1 VVELGGLKLCDKDA
15 IVSNESPINYK
26 FHQVVS
32 GAAPGIPA
40 PDDAVV
46 GDEVSVSPPGRHF
59 GAGTCRELGVG
70 RGRDCR
76 QNQHA
81 FVGQSRQKHNDLIE
95 LKSIPLFANILVL
108 LNPRTPLGSASNIN
122 DLR

>member
-1 VVELGGLKLCDKDA
+1 MVELGGLKLCDKDA
-15 IVSNESPINYK
+15 IVSNESPI
-26 FHQVVS
+26 HQVVS

-46 GDEVSVSPPGRHF
+46 GDEVSVSPPARRF

-76 QNQHA
+76 RNQHA
-81 FVGQSRQKHNDLIE
+81 FVGQSRQK
-95 LKSIPLFANILVL
+95 A
-108 LNPRTPLGSASNIN
+108 
-122 DLR
+122 